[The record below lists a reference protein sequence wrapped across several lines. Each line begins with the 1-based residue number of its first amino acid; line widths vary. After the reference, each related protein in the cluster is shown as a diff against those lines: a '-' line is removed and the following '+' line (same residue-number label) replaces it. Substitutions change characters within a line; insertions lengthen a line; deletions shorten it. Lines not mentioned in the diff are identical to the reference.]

1 MQALLDKI
9 LKLVET
15 DRTLQAQRI
24 KDGDTFNVFSILG
37 LQSYEV
43 RTHSAF
49 IGELLSPTGSHGCN
63 DKLLAAFLKSVPAL
77 ADFVFNTKNAEVTL
91 EASIG
96 TTNKT
101 MTEGGRIDLLI
112 KSGNK
117 VIVIENKIYADDQ
130 KTQMKRYQ
138 NFCQQ
143 YDDYRLL
150 YLNLDGIEPSE
161 DSIVDMVLDEDY
173 HIISYSEDILYWL
186 EQCKKVCKN
195 RMLVL
200 SSIVQ
205 YSNLIKELTNQM
217 NDNTEKELMSL
228 LSSKDNMEKTAII
241 LDRYQELKDKLF
253 EEQFVKKIVSWAKR
267 QDMEVTD
274 EYVIF
279 PFAIRPKSWKN
290 HWIVLESRKVRHAIQ
305 VYRSAGKVHKQIQL
319 DSLNSGSTDK
329 DWPFGYLWCTETLN
343 SNEKIVNGEAYNEI
357 KNVITSI
364 LNELEDKASLLN
376 ELNITL

>member
-117 VIVIENKIYADDQ
+117 VIVIENKIYADDL
-130 KTQMKRYQ
+130 KNQMKRYQ

-274 EYVIF
+274 EYVNF

-305 VYRSAGKVHKQIQL
+305 VYRNAGKVHKQIQL
-319 DSLNSGSTDK
+319 DSLSSGSTDK

>member
-24 KDGDTFNVFSILG
+24 KDGDTFNVFSILD

-101 MTEGGRIDLLI
+101 MTEGGRIYLLI

-130 KTQMKRYQ
+130 KNQMKRYQ

-241 LDRYQELKDKLF
+241 LDRYQELKDKFF

-274 EYVIF
+274 EYVNF

-305 VYRSAGKVHKQIQL
+305 VYRNAGKVHKQIQL

-364 LNELEDKASLLN
+364 MNELEEKVSLLN

>member
-1 MQALLDKI
+1 MQKFY
-9 LKLVET
+9 
-15 DRTLQAQRI
+15 RTVI
-24 KDGDTFNVFSILG
+24 VI
-37 LQSYEV
+37 
-43 RTHSAF
+43 
-49 IGELLSPTGSHGCN
+49 
-63 DKLLAAFLKSVPAL
+63 
-77 ADFVFNTKNAEVTL
+77 NTKNAEVTL

-173 HIISYSEDILYWL
+173 HIISYSEDLLYWL

-241 LDRYQELKDKLF
+241 LDRYQEHKDKLF

-274 EYVIF
+274 EYVNF

-305 VYRSAGKVHKQIQL
+305 MYRNAGKVHKQIQL

>member
-24 KDGDTFNVFSILG
+24 KDGDTFNVFSILD

-130 KTQMKRYQ
+130 KNQMKRYQ

-241 LDRYQELKDKLF
+241 LDRYQELKDKFF

-274 EYVIF
+274 EYVNF

-305 VYRSAGKVHKQIQL
+305 VYRNAGKVHKQIQL

>member
-1 MQALLDKI
+1 MQKPN
-9 LKLVET
+9 VE
-15 DRTLQAQRI
+15 
-24 KDGDTFNVFSILG
+24 
-37 LQSYEV
+37 
-43 RTHSAF
+43 
-49 IGELLSPTGSHGCN
+49 
-63 DKLLAAFLKSVPAL
+63 
-77 ADFVFNTKNAEVTL
+77 
-91 EASIG
+91 
-96 TTNKT
+96 
-101 MTEGGRIDLLI
+101 
-112 KSGNK
+112 
-117 VIVIENKIYADDQ
+117 
-130 KTQMKRYQ
+130 
-138 NFCQQ
+138 
-143 YDDYRLL
+143 
-150 YLNLDGIEPSE
+150 
-161 DSIVDMVLDEDY
+161 
-173 HIISYSEDILYWL
+173 
-186 EQCKKVCKN
+186 
-195 RMLVL
+195 L

-217 NDNTEKELMSL
+217 NDNTEKDLMSL

-274 EYVIF
+274 EYVNF

-305 VYRSAGKVHKQIQL
+305 VYRNAGKVHKQIQL

-364 LNELEDKASLLN
+364 LNELEAKASLLN

>member
-1 MQALLDKI
+1 MQILLDKI
-9 LKLVET
+9 LKLVEK
-15 DRTLQAQRI
+15 DRRLQAQRI

-130 KTQMKRYQ
+130 PNQMKRYQ

-173 HIISYSEDILYWL
+173 HIISYFGDILYWL

-205 YSNLIKELTNQM
+205 YSNLIKELTNQ
-217 NDNTEKELMSL
+217 
-228 LSSKDNMEKTAII
+228 II
-241 LDRYQELKDKLF
+241 
-253 EEQFVKKIVSWAKR
+253 
-267 QDMEVTD
+267 T
-274 EYVIF
+274 
-279 PFAIRPKSWKN
+279 
-290 HWIVLESRKVRHAIQ
+290 VR
-305 VYRSAGKVHKQIQL
+305 
-319 DSLNSGSTDK
+319 
-329 DWPFGYLWCTETLN
+329 
-343 SNEKIVNGEAYNEI
+343 
-357 KNVITSI
+357 
-364 LNELEDKASLLN
+364 
-376 ELNITL
+376 

>member
-130 KTQMKRYQ
+130 KNQMKRYQ

-274 EYVIF
+274 EYVNF

-305 VYRSAGKVHKQIQL
+305 VYRNAGKVHKQIQL
-319 DSLNSGSTDK
+319 DSLSSGSTDK

>member
-1 MQALLDKI
+1 MQILLDKI
-9 LKLVET
+9 LKLVEK
-15 DRTLQAQRI
+15 DRRLQAQRI
-24 KDGDTFNVFSILG
+24 KNGDTFNVFSILG

-91 EASIG
+91 EAIIG

-130 KTQMKRYQ
+130 PNQMKRYQ

-161 DSIVDMVLDEDY
+161 DSTVDMVLDEDY
-173 HIISYSEDILYWL
+173 HIISYSEDILCWL
-186 EQCKKVCKN
+186 EQCKKICKD
-195 RMLVL
+195 RKLAF

-228 LSSKDNMEKTAII
+228 LSCKDNMEKTAII
-241 LDRYQELKDKLF
+241 LDRYQKLKDKFF
-253 EEQFVKKIVSWAKR
+253 EEQFVKKSDSWAKR

-274 EYVIF
+274 EYTTF

-290 HWIVLESRKVRHAIQ
+290 HWIVLESPKVRHAIQ

-319 DSLNSGSTDK
+319 DTLSSGSTNK
-329 DWPFGYLWCTETLN
+329 DWPFGFLWCTETLN

-364 LNELEDKASLLN
+364 LNELEEKASLLN

>member
-15 DRTLQAQRI
+15 DRTLQAERI

-49 IGELLSPTGSHGCN
+49 IGKLLSPTGSHGCN
-63 DKLLAAFLKSVPAL
+63 DKLLAAFLISVPAL

-130 KTQMKRYQ
+130 KNQMKRYQ

-241 LDRYQELKDKLF
+241 LDRYQELKDKFF

-274 EYVIF
+274 EYMNF

-305 VYRSAGKVHKQIQL
+305 VYRNAGKVHKQIQL

-364 LNELEDKASLLN
+364 MNELEEKVSLLN

>member
-24 KDGDTFNVFSILG
+24 KDGDTFNVFSILD

-130 KTQMKRYQ
+130 KNQMKRYQ

-241 LDRYQELKDKLF
+241 LDRYQELKDKFF

-274 EYVIF
+274 EYMNF

-305 VYRSAGKVHKQIQL
+305 VYRNAGKVHKQIQL

-364 LNELEDKASLLN
+364 MNEVEEKVSLLN

>member
-305 VYRSAGKVHKQIQL
+305 VYRNAGKVHKQIQL

>member
-1 MQALLDKI
+1 MQILLDKI
-9 LKLVET
+9 LKLVEK
-15 DRTLQAQRI
+15 DRRLQAQRI

-96 TTNKT
+96 LTNKT

-117 VIVIENKIYADDQ
+117 VIVIENKIYANDERN
-130 KTQMKRYQ
+130 QMKRYR

-161 DSIVDMVLDEDY
+161 DSTVDMVLDEDY
-173 HIISYSEDILYWL
+173 HIISYSEDILCWL
-186 EQCKKVCKN
+186 EQCKKICKD
-195 RMLVL
+195 RKLAF

-217 NDNTEKELMSL
+217 NDNTEKDLMSL
-228 LSSKDNMEKTAII
+228 LSCKDNMEKTAII
-241 LDRYQELKDKLF
+241 LDRYQKLKDKLF

-290 HWIVLESRKVRHAIQ
+290 HWIVLESLKVRHAIQ
-305 VYRSAGKVHKQIQL
+305 VYRSAGKVYKQIQL
-319 DSLNSGSTDK
+319 DTLSSGSTNK
-329 DWPFGYLWCTETLN
+329 DWPFGFLWCTETLN

-364 LNELEDKASLLN
+364 LIELEENASLLN

>member
-241 LDRYQELKDKLF
+241 LDRYQEHKDKLF

-274 EYVIF
+274 EYVNF

-305 VYRSAGKVHKQIQL
+305 VYRNAGKVHKQIQL

>member
-1 MQALLDKI
+1 MQALLDNI
-9 LKLVET
+9 LKLVEE
-15 DRTLQAQRI
+15 DRKFQAQRI

-49 IGELLSPTGSHGCN
+49 IGELLSPEGSHGCN
-63 DKLLAAFLKSVPAL
+63 DRLLSAFLKSVPAL
-77 ADFVFNTKNAEVTL
+77 ADFSFNTKHAEVIL

-96 TTNKT
+96 NTNKT
-101 MTEGGRIDLLI
+101 KTEGGRIDLLI

-130 KTQMKRYQ
+130 PNQMKRYQ

-143 YDDYRLL
+143 YEDYRLL
-150 YLNLDGIEPSE
+150 YLNLEGNEPSE
-161 DSIVDMVLDEDY
+161 DSIVDMVLGEDY
-173 HIISYSEDILYWL
+173 HIISYSEDILCWL
-186 EQCKKVCKN
+186 EQCKNICKD
-195 RMLVL
+195 RKLVL
-200 SSIVQ
+200 SSITQ

-241 LDRYQELKDKLF
+241 LDRYQELKDKFF
-253 EEQFVKKIVSWAKR
+253 EEQFIKKIVSWAKR

-274 EYVIF
+274 EYTKF

-290 HWIVLESRKVRHAIQ
+290 HWIVLESPKIRHAIQ

-319 DSLNSGSTDK
+319 NTLSSGSTNK
-329 DWPFGYLWCTETLN
+329 DWPFGFLWCTETLN

-364 LNELEDKASLLN
+364 LQELDEKASLLK
-376 ELNITL
+376 ELNIIL

>member
-130 KTQMKRYQ
+130 KNQMKRYQ

-205 YSNLIKELTNQM
+205 YSNLIKELTSQM

-274 EYVIF
+274 EYVNF

-305 VYRSAGKVHKQIQL
+305 VYRNAGKVHKQIQL

-364 LNELEDKASLLN
+364 MNELEEKVSLLN

>member
-24 KDGDTFNVFSILG
+24 KDGDTFNVFSILD

-130 KTQMKRYQ
+130 KNQMKRYQ

-241 LDRYQELKDKLF
+241 LDRYQELKDKFF

-274 EYVIF
+274 EYAKC

-305 VYRSAGKVHKQIQL
+305 VYRNAGKVHKQIQL

-364 LNELEDKASLLN
+364 MNELEEKVSLLN

>member
-130 KTQMKRYQ
+130 KNQMKRYQ

-241 LDRYQELKDKLF
+241 LDRYQELKDKFF

-274 EYVIF
+274 EYVNF

-305 VYRSAGKVHKQIQL
+305 VYRNAGKVHKQIQL

-364 LNELEDKASLLN
+364 MNELEEKVSLLN